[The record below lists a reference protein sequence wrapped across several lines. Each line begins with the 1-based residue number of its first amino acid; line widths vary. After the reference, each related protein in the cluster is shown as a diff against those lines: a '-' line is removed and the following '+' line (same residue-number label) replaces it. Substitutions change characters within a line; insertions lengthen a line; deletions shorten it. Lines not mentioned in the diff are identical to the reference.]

1 MSNVFT
7 AAGTTIAVSAALPA
21 TYDAA
26 GYVALTYTTIGEVT
40 DIPEFGA
47 SRELVTHNPIGS
59 IDTVKRKGSRNNGSV
74 ALNIAVDE
82 DDAGQV
88 LLEAAEA
95 VETSYSFKVTFITGA
110 IKYFT
115 AQVMSFTTIIGSVN
129 SIVSVSAMLEIDSAI
144 VKVAAP

>member
-47 SRELVTHNPIGS
+47 SRELVTHNAVGT
-59 IDTVKRKGSRNNGSV
+59 IDTIKRKGSRNNGSV
-74 ALNIAVDE
+74 ALNIASDE
-82 DDAGQV
+82 DDAGQA
-88 LLEAAEA
+88 LLEAGEA
-95 VETSYSFKVTFITGA
+95 DDASYSFKVTFQTGA

-144 VKVAAP
+144 VKVAAV